1 MKSPFVVHVG
11 ELRSGRSEPRT
22 VSGEAAVDWHLELSR
37 VLPDP
42 PLWFEFRLEAVAG
55 GIAVAGEIEARV
67 AHRCFRCLEEWEEDL
82 VKPVTQLIA
91 VDGDED
97 DDYRLDGDVFDLETM
112 VRDELLLE
120 LPLSPVCGEDCPGLV
135 ATAGNDLNTD
145 LSEDERSANSPFS
158 VLKDL
163 LDTGE

>member
-1 MKSPFVVHVG
+1 MKSPFVFHVG
-11 ELRSGRSEPRT
+11 DLRSGRSEPRT
-22 VSGEAAVDWHLELSR
+22 VSGEVAVDWHLELSR

-42 PLWFEFRLEAVAG
+42 PLWFEFRLQAVAG
-55 GIAVAGEIEARV
+55 GIAVMGEVEARV

-82 VKPVTQLIA
+82 VKPVAQLIA
-91 VDGDED
+91 VEGEED
-97 DDYRLDGDVFDLETM
+97 DDYRLEGDTFDLEPM

-120 LPLSPVCGEDCPGLV
+120 LPLAPVCGDDCPGLV
-135 ATAGNDLNTD
+135 EAAGSDLNME
-145 LSEDERSANSPFS
+145 LFEDERSANSPFS